1 LAGGEKDAFKGEE
14 VVAEVFAGVGNDG
27 GAGGGVQKLHAE
39 HEYILWHGAGNGARQ
54 QGASWIS
61 RRA

>member
-1 LAGGEKDAFKGEE
+1 
-14 VVAEVFAGVGNDG
+14 VGNDG